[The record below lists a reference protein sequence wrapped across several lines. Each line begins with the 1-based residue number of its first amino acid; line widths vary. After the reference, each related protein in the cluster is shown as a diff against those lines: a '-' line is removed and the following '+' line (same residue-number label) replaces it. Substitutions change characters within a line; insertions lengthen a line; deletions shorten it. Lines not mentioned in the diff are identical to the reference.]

1 MKSSGFRRLVTDK
14 KYRHRRMLDVLAVLV
29 GGFIWA
35 VGLNMFV
42 VVNPIAPNGLTGIAA
57 VINHFTGFPVGMT
70 TILLNVP
77 LFFLSWKTLNLRF
90 AVSSAVVMAATSVI
104 IDLSSLFLPAYTEDT
119 LTAAIFGGVL
129 SGIGLGIIYM
139 RGMAT
144 GGVDVIARMLEKPF
158 PFISYGTMLII
169 LDCIVILIATVAY
182 GNYTV
187 ALYSVIVTYLS
198 GFINDQ
204 LLLGGDR
211 GKQVSV
217 ITDGKEDELAS
228 AIMEK
233 CGRGVTKIV
242 ARGAYTNREKGMLMV
257 VCRPYEIPRIK
268 SLVHQIDPR
277 AFVIVSDVTEVLG
290 EGFEKDTDDKGDA

>member
-1 MKSSGFRRLVTDK
+1 MHSSGLQRLAADK
-14 KYRHRRMLDVLAVLV
+14 KHRRRRMMDLLSVLV

-42 VVNPIAPNGLTGIAA
+42 VANPIAPNGLTGIAT
-57 VINHFTGFPVGMT
+57 VINHFTDFPVGMAI
-70 TILLNVP
+70 ILLNIP
-77 LFFLSWKTLNLRF
+77 LFFLSWKLLELRF
-90 AVSSAVVMAATSVI
+90 AVSFAVVMAITSVI
-104 IDLSSLFLPAYTEDT
+104 IDVTSLFLPRYTEDT
-119 LTAAIFGGVL
+119 LLAAIFGGVL
-129 SGIGLGIIYM
+129 SGIGLGMIYM
-139 RGMAT
+139 RGLAT

-158 PFISYGTMLII
+158 PFLSYGTILIL

-182 GNYTV
+182 GDYKV

-198 GFINDQ
+198 GYLNDQ
-204 LLLGGDR
+204 LLLGGNR

-233 CGRGVTKIV
+233 CGRGVTKIF

-257 VCRPYEIPRIK
+257 ICRPYEIPRIK
-268 SLVHQIDPR
+268 ALVQQIDPQ
-277 AFVIVSDVTEVLG
+277 AFFVVSDVSEVQG
-290 EGFEKDTDDKGDA
+290 KGFEKDTDEKGDS